1 MSYLKFITSSHFF
14 VSSRK
19 IRRKAKWPFRNNNW
33 HKLVGLSKK
42 HAGRGIIGGLKIPGS
57 DGGPIYLLLDR
68 NGEIWFKKK
77 KNSTPYCMGIRHLS
91 YLHPPF
97 KVSNSTG
104 NIFKTGASELRPGHG
119 KRRKLA
125 WAVNHSSRGCLE
137 GLPANLLSMQSSFS
151 FCSIEIKEK
160 HIAFFNDLG
169 SHLQSLELEYSSIWE
184 GQGTLGIEFT
194 KAFKSFGCE
203 W

>member
-1 MSYLKFITSSHFF
+1 MASKYQVETGGQSTCYWIEMAKSGLRKKDTQLRIAWGFGTS
-14 VSSRK
+14 
-19 IRRKAKWPFRNNNW
+19 
-33 HKLVGLSKK
+33 L
-42 HAGRGIIGGLKIPGS
+42 
-57 DGGPIYLLLDR
+57 
-68 NGEIWFKKK
+68 
-77 KNSTPYCMGIRHLS
+77 TCT
-91 YLHPPF
+91 PPF

-104 NIFKTGASELRPGHG
+104 NIFKTGSSELRPGHG

-125 WAVNHSSRGCLE
+125 WGVNHSSRGCLE
-137 GLPANLLSMQSSFS
+137 GLPADLLSMQSSFS
-151 FCSIEIKEK
+151 VCSIEIKEK

-184 GQGTLGIEFT
+184 GQGTLSIEFT